1 MSGGQDVGT
10 DVRLSV
16 LRPPDLPTFRH
27 SPARLMA
34 APVVTPERIGDLLV
48 REGLI
53 TKEQL
58 EKALAEQKQNG
69 TRVGYNL
76 VKLGFIPET
85 ELTKMLARQFRMPA
99 VDLSRFEVDPRIA
112 KLIPAD
118 LAIKH
123 LVLPL
128 KRDGRTLTVAM
139 ADPTNLGVLEDLKFI
154 TRYDIFPVI
163 GGEFTLK
170 TAIEKLYESVAEA
183 QVADL
188 LSVIDDLDAE
198 IEVVEEEE
206 EDVAAAAMNAQMEDA
221 PVVKLINAIL
231 TDAVKRGASDIHF
244 ECFEHDIRV
253 RYRVDGA
260 LQEVMKP
267 PMKLKAALISR
278 FKIMAQLNIAE
289 RRVPQDGR
297 IKLKMGNKVIDYRVS
312 TLPTLF
318 GEKIVLRILD
328 KGNLS
333 FDLASFGIEPRAEQ
347 DLMEAVSNPY
357 GMVLVTGPTGSG
369 KTTTLYSA
377 LSKVNNMDVNIM
389 TAEDPVEYNLFGINQ
404 VQVRTDIGMTFAAAL
419 KAFLRQ
425 DPNIIMLGEIRDL
438 ETGGIAIK
446 AALTGHM
453 VLSTLHTNS
462 APETVTRL
470 LDMGLEP
477 FNVASAIN
485 LILAQRLVRRICAGC
500 RTRYEPSPEEL
511 SALKVKP
518 STTMRDLRFTEEAL
532 QNAKLKAT
540 KEAAPFLAN
549 VSLDTTIGE
558 LGFFKGRGCE
568 ACAGTGLKGRQG
580 VYEVM
585 PMTPNLRKLILM
597 NVGAAEIRDA
607 AVDEGMLTLR
617 MDGWMKVI
625 KGITT
630 LEQVVRETS
639 A

>member
-1 MSGGQDVGT
+1 
-10 DVRLSV
+10 
-16 LRPPDLPTFRH
+16 
-27 SPARLMA
+27 MA
-34 APVVTPERIGDLLV
+34 APVVAIERIGDLLV

-53 TKEQL
+53 TREQL
-58 EKALAEQKQNG
+58 AHALQEQKQSG

-76 VKLGFIPET
+76 VKLGFIEEN
-85 ELTKMLARQFRMPA
+85 ELTKMLARQYKMPA
-99 VDLSRFEVDPRIA
+99 IDLARFEVDPKIA
-112 KLIPAD
+112 KMIPTD
-118 LAIKH
+118 LAVKN

-128 KRDGRTLTVAM
+128 KRDGRTLTIAM

-163 GGEFTLK
+163 AGEFTLRNV
-170 TAIEKLYESVAEA
+170 IEKIYGTQDEQRLQSLMNEI
-183 QVADL
+183 ADD
-188 LSVIDDLDAE
+188 SDV
-198 IEVVEEEE
+198 EVLEQEE
-206 EDVAAAAMNAQMEDA
+206 EDVGTADIDDA

-244 ECFEHDIRV
+244 ECFEHELRV
-253 RYRVDGA
+253 RYRIDGA
-260 LQEVMKP
+260 LMEVMKP

-297 IKLKMGNKVIDYRVS
+297 IKLKVGTKVIDYRVS

-318 GEKIVLRILD
+318 GEKVVLRILD
-328 KGNLS
+328 KGNLTL
-333 FDLASFGIEPRAEQ
+333 DLEKFGIEPRAEK
-347 DLMEAVSNPY
+347 DLMEAVMNPY

-377 LSKVNNMDVNIM
+377 LSKINQIDVNIM
-389 TAEDPVEYNLFGINQ
+389 TAEDPVEYNMFGVNQ
-404 VQVRTDIGMTFAAAL
+404 VLVRNEVGMTFAAAL

-425 DPNIIMLGEIRDL
+425 DPNIIMVGEIRDL

-446 AALTGHM
+446 AALTGHL

-477 FNVASAIN
+477 FNVASALN
-485 LILAQRLVRRICAGC
+485 LVLAQRLLRRICNNC
-500 RTRYEPSPEEL
+500 RTQYEPTDEEL
-511 SALKVKP
+511 AGAKVTRA
-518 STTMRDLRFTEEAL
+518 TTLRDLRFTEDAIA
-532 QNAKLKAT
+532 NAKAKAT
-540 KEAAPFLAN
+540 KEAQVRLQYAT
-549 VSLDTTIGE
+549 LDTPIGD
-558 LGFFKGRGCE
+558 LGFFKGTGCDT
-568 ACAGTGLKGRQG
+568 CGGTGLKGRQG

-585 PMTPNLRKLILM
+585 PMSQKIRRMIIM
-597 NVGAAEIRDA
+597 NAGAAEIRDGA
-607 AVDEGMLTLR
+607 IEEGMLTLR
-617 MDGWMKVI
+617 MDAWMKVI

-630 LEQVVRETS
+630 VEQMIRETS

>member
-1 MSGGQDVGT
+1 
-10 DVRLSV
+10 
-16 LRPPDLPTFRH
+16 
-27 SPARLMA
+27 MA
-34 APVVTPERIGDLLV
+34 APVASPERLGDLLV
-48 REGLI
+48 REKLI
-53 TKEQL
+53 SREQL
-58 EKALAEQKQNG
+58 EKALQEQKQSG

-76 VKLGFIPET
+76 VKLGYIQET
-85 ELTKMLARQFRMPA
+85 ELTKILARQYKMPA

-112 KLIPAD
+112 KLVPAD
-118 LAIKH
+118 LAMKH

-163 GGEFTLK
+163 GGEFSIK
-170 TAIEKLYESVAEA
+170 SAVDKLYEASMEN
-183 QVADL
+183 QVSDL
-188 LSVIDDLDAE
+188 MSVIDDMEAE
-198 IEVVEEEE
+198 GDVEVVEERD
-206 EDVAAAAMNAQMEDA
+206 EDVSAAALQAQMEDA

-253 RYRVDGA
+253 RYRIDGA

-297 IKLKMGNKVIDYRVS
+297 IKLKMGKKVIDYRVS

-328 KGNLS
+328 KGNLTL
-333 FDLASFGIEPRAEQ
+333 DLEKFGIEPKAEA
-347 DLMEAVSNPY
+347 DLMEAVQNPY

-377 LSKVNNMDVNIM
+377 LSKVNNIDVNIM
-389 TAEDPVEYNLFGINQ
+389 TAEDPVEYNLYGVNQ
-404 VQVRTDIGMTFAAAL
+404 VLVRTDIGMTFAAAL

-425 DPNIIMLGEIRDL
+425 DPNIIMVGEIRDL

-470 LDMGLEP
+470 MDMGLEP
-477 FNVASAIN
+477 FNVASALN
-485 LILAQRLVRRICAGC
+485 LVLAQRLLRRICPSC
-500 RTRYEPSPEEL
+500 KERYTPNEL
-511 SALKVKP
+511 ELNAAKVK
-518 STTMRDLRFTEEAL
+518 TTTTLRELKFSQETIDS
-532 QNAKLKAT
+532 AKAKAT
-540 KEAAPFLAN
+540 KEAMPLLQKLTVDSTVADIPFFR
-549 VSLDTTIGE
+549 G
-558 LGFFKGRGCE
+558 KGCD

-585 PMTPNLRKLILM
+585 PMSPNLRKLVLM
-597 NVGAAEIRDA
+597 NVGAVEIRDA
-607 AVDEGMLTLR
+607 AVEEGMLTLR
-617 MDGWMKVI
+617 MDGWMKVM

-630 LEQVVRETS
+630 LEQVIRETT